1 MFRNLVLLN
10 ALCLY
15 ASVTVYVPVIGA
27 SASVTDQTGMAG
39 LNLFFM
45 LSTAFGILSFG
56 FFRNRLV
63 RVSPRRSLML
73 ALGVNALSIAALLLI
88 LTTGAGHVFR
98 YAALFLFAVSNGY
111 VAGSLFYQ
119 ISQYIPAAKH
129 GICIGAFLACSHFF
143 MFLSETLV
151 KTLGL
156 SQNHSLFFLFPVLAI
171 MVALLLRNE
180 PAETSETRQ
189 APNLLIRKHAPVF
202 LIAAALL
209 SLTVGFSDSLFFT
222 YHEQYAEWFRYTR
235 FVNIGG
241 FLLAGWLADTW
252 PVYLPLTALL
262 AKTASLGFCV
272 FILEGGAMILSDI
285 ADCFFTTFLIV
296 FLIWLF
302 VTLAAH
308 MPRAELWAGLGRII
322 ELPCGAAGAL
332 LGVILL
338 QHLPVS
344 LTFFV
349 YVILLM
355 LSAALFY
362 QGLVIWNKTMN
373 RQVILAT
380 VSGSVTH
387 VAADFE
393 NSKEAAVMMNL
404 SSANAVAGHGSSMQP
419 PIAVNTPAVFPVNE
433 GESQNVAQFPNQNK
447 EELVITHFPDQ
458 NAEAWTET
466 SIAKIPAMEDI
477 SGKNISVTDAGKN
490 LSGKNIAAPIAGN
503 TAHGLEVKESVPDFS
518 SISDLTPEQFDE
530 LLLKFKKFY
539 HLTRRETE
547 ILSELLWEHS
557 IAEISEKLIVTPRTV
572 KYHTSNLYQKTGVKN
587 QKELK
592 RALRIQKK
600 RFDAGLD
607 IIPSDEEEG

>member
-45 LSTAFGILSFG
+45 LSTALGILSFG
-56 FFRNRLV
+56 FFRNKPAL
-63 RVSPRRSLML
+63 VSPRHYLMP
-73 ALGVNALSIAALLLI
+73 ALGVNAISVAALLLI
-88 LTTGAGHVFR
+88 LTTGAGHMFR
-98 YAALFLFAVSNGY
+98 FAALFLFAATNGH

-119 ISQYIPAAKH
+119 ISQYIPAARH

-156 SQNHSLFFLFPVLAI
+156 SQNHSLFFLFPVLAA
-171 MVALLLRNE
+171 MTVLLRRNE
-180 PAETSETRQ
+180 PAKTPATGT
-189 APNLLIRKHAPVF
+189 PNLLIRRHAPVF

-222 YHEQYAEWFRYTR
+222 YHEQYSEWFRYTR

-252 PVYLPLTALL
+252 PVYLPLTAVL

-272 FILEGGAMILSDI
+272 FVLEGGAMILSDI

-349 YVILLM
+349 YVLLLM

-362 QGLVIWNKTMN
+362 QGLVIWNRTMN

-380 VSGSVTH
+380 VSGSRTER
-387 VAADFE
+387 AAAEFE
-393 NSKEAAVMMNL
+393 SSPEPAVMMSL
-404 SSANAVAGHGSSMQP
+404 SPASPAAGYGSSVQP
-419 PIAVNTPAVFPVNE
+419 PIPVNTPPAVFPANA
-433 GESQNVAQFPNQNK
+433 GESQNISQSPG
-447 EELVITHFPDQ
+447 Q
-458 NAEAWTET
+458 NAEECAET
-466 SIAKIPAMEDI
+466 SIAKIPAMEQS
-477 SGKNISVTDAGKN
+477 SGKKVSVTDAGKN
-490 LSGKNIAAPIAGN
+490 LTGKIVAAPMAGN
-503 TAHGLEVKESVPDFS
+503 TIHGSEAEESVPDFS
-518 SISDLTPEQFDE
+518 SVSDLTPEQFDE
-530 LLLKFKKFY
+530 LLLRFKKFY

-547 ILSELLWEHS
+547 ILSELLWERS
-557 IAEISEKLIVTPRTV
+557 IAEISEKLVVTPRTV

-592 RALRIQKK
+592 RTLRKQKK

-607 IIPSDEEEG
+607 VIPSDEEEG